1 MFSQPLIK
9 QLFGQYTLVRLYTDG
24 LPKGYPK
31 HPSAD
36 ENKDFQKTF
45 GNVQLPLYVILQP
58 LADGKYRIIDEY
70 KEGMIKHVD
79 EFIGFLKQPLER
91 RTTNLTASTRPAP

>member
-1 MFSQPLIK
+1 VFSQPLIK

-24 LPKGYPK
+24 LPKGYPQ
-31 HPSAD
+31 HPSAE
-36 ENKDFQKTF
+36 ENKEFQKTF

-58 LADGKYRIIDEY
+58 LADGQYRIIDEY

-91 RTTNLTASTRPAP
+91 RTNNLTASTRSVP